1 MQIHGAREVACG
13 PLEFRTGLT
22 ENPSNL
28 VKTNVSSNL
37 EGKCQEVKRC
47 APLRR
52 AQETQCHTMDTLEN
66 NRFLHVRTDA
76 MQCRPLSPSA
86 EHEKSYGYWKTFE
99 NQWENMVSGHCRSKI
114 KNDSLRI
121 PFRAKADSK
130 IYPLGTIGK
139 TLEIIGKSWFP
150 DVVGPRLKT
159 APSGPLASEE
169 RWQNKKQAWICWFR
183 PSDLIS
189 SHVIWP

>member
-1 MQIHGAREVACG
+1 MASARKWSDAHPCGAPRKHNAI
-13 PLEFRTGLT
+13 PW
-22 ENPSNL
+22 
-28 VKTNVSSNL
+28 K
-37 EGKCQEVKRC
+37 
-47 APLRR
+47 
-52 AQETQCHTMDTLEN
+52 TLEN
-66 NRFLHVRTDA
+66 HRFLHVRTDA

-114 KNDSLRI
+114 KNNPLRT

-130 IYPLGTIGK
+130 IYPLGTIGE

-150 DVVGPRLKT
+150 GAVDPRLKT
-159 APSGPLASEE
+159 APSDPFASEE

-189 SHVIWP
+189 SHVIWGVPCPGCENVSYNMASG